1 MSAPRSAVPSFLE
14 KGSGGTPILF
24 LHGIGGGAEAW
35 TPQLDYFGRTRR
47 ALAWWKPGY
56 GDARL
61 PSETSFD
68 GLVDR
73 LEDFLRATGIDKVH
87 LVGHSMGGMVAQM
100 FAVRAPHYLTSL
112 CLTGTT
118 PVFGSRDGSF
128 QKAFV
133 EKRLRPLDEG
143 RTMPD
148 LAPEMVAGL
157 IGDDADPEGV
167 RIATEVMGRTP
178 AEAFRASIHTIVTFN
193 ALAILAEISAPT
205 LLIAGSKDTN
215 APAPTM
221 EKMAAR
227 IPGARFALIEG
238 AGHLANLER
247 PSMFNALLS
256 SFIDDVER
264 SGLP

>member
-1 MSAPRSAVPSFLE
+1 MSSLASSVPAFLE
-14 KGSGGTPILF
+14 TGSGGTPILF
-24 LHGIGGGAEAW
+24 LHGIGGGADAW
-35 TPQLDYFGRTRR
+35 RPQLDYFGRTRR

-56 GDARL
+56 GDGLL
-61 PSETSFD
+61 PSETSFK

-73 LEDFLRATGIDKVH
+73 LGDLLDATGIDRVH
-87 LVGHSMGGMVAQM
+87 LVGHSMGGMVAQI
-100 FAVRAPHYLTSL
+100 FAAAAPERLASL

-143 RTMPD
+143 RTMRD

-157 IGDDADPEGV
+157 VGDDADPEGV
-167 RIATEVMGRTP
+167 RIATDVMARTP
-178 AEAFRASIHTIVTFN
+178 AEAFRASIHIIVSFN
-193 ALAILAEISAPT
+193 ALALLDKISTPT

-215 APAPTM
+215 APAQTM
-221 EKMAAR
+221 ERMAAR
-227 IPGARFALIEG
+227 IAGARFALIEG

-247 PSMFNALLS
+247 PSTFNTLLS
-256 SFIDDVER
+256 SFIDDVEMR
-264 SGLP
+264 GRT